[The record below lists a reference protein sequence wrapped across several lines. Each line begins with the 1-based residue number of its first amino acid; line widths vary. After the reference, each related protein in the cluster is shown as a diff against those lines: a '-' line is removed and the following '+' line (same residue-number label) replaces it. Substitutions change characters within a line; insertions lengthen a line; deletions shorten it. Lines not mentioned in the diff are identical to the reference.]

1 MKTATIMKRIIIS
14 FVVLLF
20 AVTAW
25 SQSGSQTKSFSWHG
39 LSISYPD
46 SYTIT
51 DKEYDRQNKTYTF
64 ICTTTNEDNVSM
76 VTIGFSN
83 KLAKDL
89 STSLAR
95 KVFFKDIIPAIVSG
109 LESGEDSFKSLKT
122 GDIKDFPI
130 PYSNVAVDYTAMVED
145 VDVQG
150 EIVVFIQH
158 NYIVTCILIAD
169 SPQHVQELEEI
180 IKTITVK

>member
-1 MKTATIMKRIIIS
+1 MKRIILS
-14 FVVLLF
+14 FFILVF

-25 SQSGSQTKSFSWHG
+25 SQSGTKTKSFSWQG
-39 LSISYPD
+39 LSMSYPD

-64 ICTTTNEDNVSM
+64 ICTTPDDVEAVSM
-76 VTIGFSN
+76 ATISFSKN
-83 KLAKDL
+83 LAKDL
-89 STSLAR
+89 STSLDR
-95 KVFFKDIIPAIVSG
+95 KVFFNDIIPAIVSEM
-109 LESGEDSFKSLKT
+109 ESTFKSLKT
-122 GDIKDFPI
+122 SEVKKFPI
-130 PYSNVAVDYTAMVED
+130 SYSNVSADYTATVES

-150 EIVVFIQH
+150 KIVVFIQKDF
-158 NYIVTCILIAD
+158 IVTCILTAD

>member
-1 MKTATIMKRIIIS
+1 MKRIIIS

-25 SQSGSQTKSFSWHG
+25 SQSGSRTKTFSWQG

-46 SYTIT
+46 SYIIT
-51 DKEYDRQNKTYTF
+51 DKEYNREDKTYTF
-64 ICTTTNEDNVSM
+64 ICTAPEDVEAVSM
-76 VTIGFSN
+76 ATISFSKN
-83 KLAKDL
+83 LAKDL

-95 KVFFKDIIPAIVSG
+95 KVFFNEIIPAIVSE

-122 GDIKDFPI
+122 GDIKKFPI
-130 PYSNVAVDYTAMVED
+130 SYSNVSTDYTAKIES
-145 VDVQG
+145 VDIQG
-150 EIVVFIQH
+150 KIVVFVEKDF
-158 NYIVTCILIAD
+158 IVTCILTAD